1 MADRLAALTNSYH
14 SYSLEESLAGIAGAG
29 FKSVELA
36 AVRGWT
42 EHVSLDADE
51 AEINRVKGLVSDHG
65 LEVVSLSGHS
75 DLATDEGVAQFR
87 KAMRLASAFGIS
99 IINTGTGGELHPG
112 EEDVEALRKA
122 FLERASGV
130 ADDAA
135 RHGLTVCL
143 EIHGHILPS
152 GRAGAQLIQDI
163 GRDNVLL
170 NYDPGNAILYGGVDA
185 HEDIDA
191 ALPHTGHIHIKDKIG
206 GAGVWNFP
214 AVGTGEIDWNR
225 IFDSINKSSYQGPLS
240 VEIEFQGE
248 PWPPLPEVNAAMKQS
263 YDFLRQYVPA

>member
-14 SYSLEESLAGIAGAG
+14 SYSMEEAVEGIAGAG
-29 FKSVELA
+29 FKSIELT

-51 AEINRVKGLVSDHG
+51 KEITRIKDLLARNG
-65 LEVVSLSGHS
+65 LEPVSLSGHS
-75 DLATDEGVAQFR
+75 DLATDAGVDQFR
-87 KAMRLASAFGIS
+87 KAMDLAQTFGLS
-99 IINTGTGGELHPG
+99 IVNTGTGGELHPG

-122 FLERASGV
+122 FLERVDTV

-135 RHGLTVCL
+135 KRGLKVCL

-152 GRAGAQLIQDI
+152 GKAGAQLIKDI

-170 NYDPGNAILYGGVDA
+170 NYDPGNAIHYGGVDA

-191 ALPHTGHIHIKDKIG
+191 ALPYTGHIHIKDQIG
-206 GAGVWNFP
+206 GFGVWNFP
-214 AVGTGEIDWNR
+214 AVGTGEINWDR
-225 IFDSINKSSYQGPLS
+225 IFASINASDYTGPLS

-248 PWPPLPEVNAAMKQS
+248 PWPPLEDVNAAMKQS
-263 YDFLRQYVPA
+263 YEFLRRYIPA

>member
-14 SYSLEESLAGIAGAG
+14 SYSLEESLAGVAGAG

-51 AEINRVKGLVSDHG
+51 AEVNRVKGLVSQHG
-65 LEVVSLSGHS
+65 LDVVSLSGHS
-75 DLATDEGVAQFR
+75 DLATDAGVAQFR
-87 KAMRLASAFGIS
+87 KAIDLASAFGVS

-112 EEDVEALRKA
+112 EEDVEALRAA
-122 FLERASGV
+122 FLERIAGV
-130 ADDAA
+130 ADEAA
-135 RHGLTVCL
+135 KRGLTVCL

-152 GRAGAQLIQDI
+152 GEAGARLIQDI

-170 NYDPGNAILYGGVDA
+170 NYDPGNAIHYGGVDA
-185 HEDIDA
+185 HEDIA
-191 ALPHTGHIHIKDKIG
+191 KALPYTGHIHLKDQIG

-214 AVGTGEIDWNR
+214 AVGAGEISWDR
-225 IFDSINKSSYQGPLS
+225 IFQHINASDYEGPLS

-248 PWPPLPEVNAAMKQS
+248 PWPPLSEVNEAMRQS
-263 YDFLRQYVPA
+263 YEFLRQYVPA